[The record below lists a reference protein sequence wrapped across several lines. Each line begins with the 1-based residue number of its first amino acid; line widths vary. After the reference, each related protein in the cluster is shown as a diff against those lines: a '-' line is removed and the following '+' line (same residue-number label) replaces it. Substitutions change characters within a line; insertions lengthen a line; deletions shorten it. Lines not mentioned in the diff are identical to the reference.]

1 MSKFFAGGDS
11 SSESSSDEEELYSEE
26 EEEKPTGAA
35 EESSEEDSDEDEDDD
50 SEEDSDDEGAGKTG
64 ASRFLR
70 GDSSDS
76 EDSDEERVKT
86 VKSAKDKRFGELE
99 AIIKAI
105 DNGRKINDWGS
116 ISSEFDKLNR
126 QAAKI
131 GEGKQIPKIYI
142 KTLAELEDFMNETI
156 AKQKVTPKKMNATN
170 ARGLNAVKQ
179 KVKKITKDYQ
189 GQVDNFRKDEDAFME
204 SEDEIPEPKIKKSK
218 PTDLYLDETT
228 AAEAANDEGFAA
240 VGKGGK
246 ILQFTPE
253 SILKHLRGILE
264 SRGKKNT
271 DRLEQIKIMEKLL
284 EVANTP
290 YLSLR
295 VLLTLVSARFDLSAG
310 STTSTMPLD
319 QWKAAEKDLQTLF
332 EILEKNKDHI
342 VIEGADEW
350 EDDDKPPTVGED
362 EKYLKVPG
370 SIVSYV
376 ERLDDELTRSLQSID
391 PHTSEYIERLS
402 DEGNLYNTIFQG
414 MLYYEH
420 LQKDSSLQ
428 IPQDS
433 VNRIVMRRLEH
444 VYFKPAQVV
453 KILEENAWKNAP
465 ADAES
470 AVTPRSTDADAT
482 SLLNVLCNY
491 LFTNSEGIIRA
502 RAMLCQ
508 IYFLALHDEYYKARD
523 MMLMSHLQ
531 ESINNFDV
539 LTQILYNRTLVQ
551 VGLCAF
557 RKGLVYDAQNT
568 LQEICGSGRQ
578 KELLAQGVM
587 IQRYSQ
593 VSPEQERL
601 EKQRQLPFHMHI
613 NLELLECVYLT
624 CSMLLEIP
632 LLAQTGSSPD
642 IKKRVISKTYRRMLE
657 YHERQIFTGPPE
669 NTRDHV
675 MQASR
680 ALAAGEW
687 KKSINFVHSIKIW
700 DLMPDTEGIKT
711 MLSKQIQEEGLRT
724 YLFTYAPPSTTLCP
738 KMISHEELA
747 AALDQVSATVIFR
760 KGVELSRLQSLALT
774 LSDKAAALIE
784 TNERTLEQRTQ
795 GTANAFDRRGQN
807 QRGGHRGGR
816 GGRGGGRG
824 GGGNTG
830 PRQAGG
836 TQFTG
841 GALGAAN
848 ETISQSHF
856 PVVAFVVSCSLHLY
870 ALIATAT
877 TPTAPAPPVSP
888 AAILHRRFHGA
899 QRGTDQSPDVP
910 GYSHLRFDVSQS
922 REIATTSLRHVF
934 LLSTPAGAT
943 DLLGA
948 AAAAEAPASSTCAA
962 NPTKKEAEEVATKL
976 PPLSA
981 AEFRVYNRMAEHM
994 DMFHAHFRQSW
1005 NLLWNAAT
1013 AGKRPAGMSMRSFIL
1028 EGLQFLQYLTV
1039 HHDIEERHI
1048 FPVLAKKMPEFKTG
1062 KGNGAAELLK
1072 QHRDIHKG
1080 MEMLEEYLTACR
1092 SGESDLDMRVLKT
1105 KLETWADVLWTHLDQ
1120 EVKTLGAENMR
1131 KYWTQ
1136 DEMKRLPM

>member
-26 EEEKPTGAA
+26 EEEKVQGQA
-35 EESSEEDSDEDEDDD
+35 EDSSEEDSDEDDDD
-50 SEEDSDDEGAGKTG
+50 ESEEDSDDEGAGKTG

-86 VKSAKDKRFGELE
+86 VKSAKDKRFGEVE
-99 AIIKAI
+99 ATIKAI

-142 KTLAELEDFMNETI
+142 KALVELEEFMNETI

-189 GQVDNFRKDEDAFME
+189 DQVDSFRKDEDAFME
-204 SEDEIPEPKIKKSK
+204 SEDEAPAPKVKKSK

-228 AAEAANDEGFAA
+228 AAEAADDDGF
-240 VGKGGK
+240 VTLGKGGK
-246 ILQFTPE
+246 VLQFTPRE
-253 SILKHLRGILE
+253 
-264 SRGKKNT
+264 
-271 DRLEQIKIMEKLL
+271 LEQIKIMEKLL

-310 STTSTMPLD
+310 STTSTMPLE

-342 VIEGADEW
+342 VIEGAEEW
-350 EDDDKPPTVGED
+350 EDDDKPPTVPEG

-376 ERLDDELTRSLQSID
+376 ERLDDELTRSLQAID

-420 LQKDSSLQ
+420 LQKDSELQ

-444 VYFKPAQVV
+444 VYFKPASVV

-465 ADAES
+465 ADA
-470 AVTPRSTDADAT
+470 V
-482 SLLNVLCNY
+482 
-491 LFTNSEGIIRA
+491 EGIIRA

-724 YLFTYAPPSTTLCP
+724 YLFTYAPFYDTLSVSTLATMFELEDRKVAAIIS

-795 GTANAFDRRGQN
+795 GTANAFDRRGAN

-816 GGRGGGRG
+816 GGRGGGRGG

-841 GALGAAN
+841 GALGAA
-848 ETISQSHF
+848 
-856 PVVAFVVSCSLHLY
+856 V
-870 ALIATAT
+870 
-877 TPTAPAPPVSP
+877 
-888 AAILHRRFHGA
+888 
-899 QRGTDQSPDVP
+899 RG
-910 GYSHLRFDVSQS
+910 
-922 REIATTSLRHVF
+922 
-934 LLSTPAGAT
+934 
-943 DLLGA
+943 
-948 AAAAEAPASSTCAA
+948 
-962 NPTKKEAEEVATKL
+962 
-976 PPLSA
+976 
-981 AEFRVYNRMAEHM
+981 
-994 DMFHAHFRQSW
+994 
-1005 NLLWNAAT
+1005 
-1013 AGKRPAGMSMRSFIL
+1013 
-1028 EGLQFLQYLTV
+1028 
-1039 HHDIEERHI
+1039 
-1048 FPVLAKKMPEFKTG
+1048 
-1062 KGNGAAELLK
+1062 
-1072 QHRDIHKG
+1072 
-1080 MEMLEEYLTACR
+1080 
-1092 SGESDLDMRVLKT
+1092 
-1105 KLETWADVLWTHLDQ
+1105 
-1120 EVKTLGAENMR
+1120 
-1131 KYWTQ
+1131 
-1136 DEMKRLPM
+1136 